1 VVTETDDHFTMSS
14 SKTSGGRERGAHREH
29 FGEEFSYPNF
39 KSKRVKCNYC
49 QDAVSATSHNMKTH
63 AANCSKMPK
72 SIGRLE
78 PSSLAVNA
86 AGATS
91 GDSITLT
98 AMTASSSGIGNVTP
112 RLLDMLGAK
121 VFPAFSTAEKEAL
134 DGILADAMPS
144 PTLIGTDLLRASY
157 TKTQLDM
164 IKALKLAPSV
174 ILGMD
179 GATNVLS
186 RSMSNIIAHD
196 PRPWFV
202 EYLLAD
208 LKRSLKPSWLRK
220 SSA

>member
-121 VFPAFSTAEKEAL
+121 VFPDFSTAE
-134 DGILADAMPS
+134 
-144 PTLIGTDLLRASY
+144 
-157 TKTQLDM
+157 
-164 IKALKLAPSV
+164 
-174 ILGMD
+174 
-179 GATNVLS
+179 
-186 RSMSNIIAHD
+186 
-196 PRPWFV
+196 
-202 EYLLAD
+202 
-208 LKRSLKPSWLRK
+208 
-220 SSA
+220 